1 MIGPLLLYTLAG
13 MAVLTLALYDVF
25 TTILHHWGGAGPVSG
40 RIAHELWRLIVRLT
54 GGVEPEWRRRILG
67 RVGPLLI
74 PATVT
79 LWAGLVILGFAL
91 LYLPRMPQDFHADR
105 FVADFGNLADAFYYS
120 GITFFTVGYGDIV
133 PLSTGLRMLAMLQGG
148 AGFAL
153 ITLVIGY
160 FTSVYGAY
168 SQQKSTAASVY
179 YQTERS
185 ADASRLIAQHLAGG
199 SASTLTGEVGRLRD
213 ALAAI
218 RTDYTNYPILHYF
231 IAAQA
236 EASLARLLFVTQDL
250 GILLDSVIDPQRCPA
265 AAGLGRR
272 SGLLFAATAVQDGI
286 AETLLRERSRKGEEP
301 TAEDRDSWVAR
312 FERAQE
318 VLRGAGVPVREE
330 AEALQEYCDKREEWE
345 PLLRACTRVL
355 GEEWE
360 DVTGQE

>member
-1 MIGPLLLYTLAG
+1 MSGPILLYTLAG
-13 MAVLTLALYDVF
+13 IAVLALALYDVF
-25 TTILHHWGGAGPVSG
+25 TTVLHHWGGAGPVSG
-40 RIAHELWRLIVRLT
+40 RIAHELWRLVVRLT
-54 GGVEPEWRRRILG
+54 GGLEPPWRRRILG

-79 LWAGLVILGFAL
+79 LWAGFVILGFAL
-91 LYLPRMPQDFHADR
+91 LYLPRMPQAFHAGQY
-105 FVADFGNLADAFYYS
+105 VPNFGTLADAFYYS

-133 PLSTGLRMLAMLQGG
+133 PVSTGLRLLAMLQGG

-153 ITLVIGY
+153 ITLVISY

-168 SQQKSTAASVY
+168 SKQKSTAASVY

-185 ADASRLIAQHLAGG
+185 ADASRLIAQHLEGG

-213 ALAAI
+213 ALAEI

-231 IAAQA
+231 VAAQA

-250 GILLDSVIDPQRCPA
+250 GILLDTMIDPRRCPV

-272 SGLLFAATAVQDGI
+272 SGLLYAATAVQDGI

-301 TAEDRDSWVAR
+301 TVEDRDSWIER

-318 VLRGAGVPVREE
+318 TLRGAGVPVREDS
-330 AEALQEYCDKREEWE
+330 EALQEYCEKREEWE
-345 PLLRACTRVL
+345 PVLRACVRVL
-355 GEEWE
+355 GDEWE
-360 DVTGQE
+360 DVSGQE

>member
-1 MIGPLLLYTLAG
+1 MSGPLLLYTLAG
-13 MAVLTLALYDVF
+13 LAILALALYDVF

-54 GGVEPEWRRRILG
+54 GGIEPSWRRGILG

-91 LYLPRMPQDFHADR
+91 LYLPRMPGAFHADQY
-105 FVADFGNLADAFYYS
+105 VPSFGTLADAFYYS

-133 PLSTGLRMLAMLQGG
+133 PLSTGLRLLAMLQGG

-153 ITLVIGY
+153 ITLVISY

-179 YQTERS
+179 FQAERS
-185 ADASRLIAQHLAGG
+185 ADASRLVAQHLAGG
-199 SASTLTGEVGRLRD
+199 SASTLTDEVARLRD
-213 ALAAI
+213 QLAAI

-231 IAAQA
+231 VASQV
-236 EASLARLLFVTQDL
+236 EDSLARLLFVTQDL
-250 GILLDSVIDPQRCPA
+250 GILLDTVIDPQRCPV

-272 SGLLFAATAVQDGI
+272 SGLLFAATSVQDGI
-286 AETLLRERSRKGEEP
+286 AETLLRDRSRKGAEP
-301 TAEDRDSWVAR
+301 AAEDRDSWIER

-318 VLRGAGVPVREE
+318 ALREAGVAVRED
-330 AEALQEYCDKREEWE
+330 ADAVQEYCEKREEWE
-345 PLLRACTRVL
+345 PVLRACTRVL
-355 GEEWE
+355 GEQWE